1 MADKMYLDNIVSGA
15 TIRDD
20 KGKRISS
27 TYTTQTDFET
37 YKTEITNTLGNI
49 ETVLDNIIG

>member
-1 MADKMYLDNIVSGA
+1 MADKIYLDNIVSGA

-27 TYTTQTDFET
+27 TYTTQADFET
-37 YKTEITNTLGNI
+37 YKTEITNTLGDI
-49 ETVLDNIIG
+49 GTILDSIIG

>member
-37 YKTEITNTLGNI
+37 YKTEIANTLGNI